1 MLRLEGIG
9 KVLLAIG
16 AASLLFYA
24 VLTLYVE
31 TAARWRTALLFVACV
46 GLLAGTLLYLLS
58 TARRRL

>member
-1 MLRLEGIG
+1 MQLRGIG

-31 TAARWRTALLFVACV
+31 TTANLRTALLFVALV
-46 GLLAGTLLYLLS
+46 GLLAGALLYLLS